1 MDNTNS
7 TAITRQDGCYLL
19 ILVMA
24 FLSHLTTRKLDLWR
38 GVDAAAV
45 AVGVAAA
52 VAVAEAEVELPTLLL
67 RPIMAAPEG
76 KSVASV
82 TLTGVLKNL
91 PSFCCLPMG
100 KTPSSVTSMLSAHII
115 PDEPCLL
122 YDIPFVRVAIA
133 SRTGKLG

>member
-38 GVDAAAV
+38 GVGAAAV
-45 AVGVAAA
+45 AVGVAD
-52 VAVAEAEVELPTLLL
+52 AEVVLPTLLL

-76 KSVASV
+76 KSVASA

-133 SRTGKLG
+133 SRAGKLG